1 MDALISGRAGVA
13 VVVAGSRLVLIQT
26 GLSRESSQRDPVDL
40 EFVLADVDD
49 LQPLENA
56 EFQEIQHRLE
66 RSRDT
71 EESLHL
77 VLILLDSDLSASARQ
92 EAATALENALVSS
105 DVDSGLKS
113 VLFAQNLPASVNIDG
128 AIEVCESVS
137 ATATQDLLKVL
148 ETYQPDIRTVR
159 HQWDAIAT
167 SSFGSEEDRVHFRAV
182 AVKEGLFRDL
192 VGASHQEFEIDQVV
206 SEALL
211 NPYIIALPNHFLVL
225 QQWMSGFSTQRSSVP
240 APRRE
245 NPVGRR
251 PAGGAMKVVFFS
263 RSEARVEEMVLAL
276 RLRWPDIQPTAVD
289 SGDQGLHIIEQLEP
303 ELVVVCDDLNDMA
316 ILEIVR
322 EIRRFADTPILVASD
337 GVGEMDIVKALEA
350 GADDYIITPSNMM
363 TFMARS
369 VALLRRVGLARREAD
384 TPIRFGELLIDPAN
398 YEVFVGDRRIV
409 LTPTELKLLSLLVK
423 RTGT

>member
-1 MDALISGRAGVA
+1 
-13 VVVAGSRLVLIQT
+13 
-26 GLSRESSQRDPVDL
+26 
-40 EFVLADVDD
+40 
-49 LQPLENA
+49 
-56 EFQEIQHRLE
+56 
-66 RSRDT
+66 
-71 EESLHL
+71 
-77 VLILLDSDLSASARQ
+77 
-92 EAATALENALVSS
+92 
-105 DVDSGLKS
+105 
-113 VLFAQNLPASVNIDG
+113 
-128 AIEVCESVS
+128 
-137 ATATQDLLKVL
+137 
-148 ETYQPDIRTVR
+148 
-159 HQWDAIAT
+159 
-167 SSFGSEEDRVHFRAV
+167 
-182 AVKEGLFRDL
+182 
-192 VGASHQEFEIDQVV
+192 
-206 SEALL
+206 
-211 NPYIIALPNHFLVL
+211 
-225 QQWMSGFSTQRSSVP
+225 
-240 APRRE
+240 
-245 NPVGRR
+245 
-251 PAGGAMKVVFFS
+251 MKVVFFS

-423 RTGT
+423 NRHMTLSQDFIRRSIWGDDVQTTNTLKIPEVAAQARRRREGPQVDQDSPWARVQRHFADFLARI